1 MVFSRSSL
9 GGVKQDI
16 RDIKEIAIL
25 TKRTFFVSEF
35 FRGSLVLRWSF
46 VQCIYI
52 RYKGKNIKK

>member
-25 TKRTFFVSEF
+25 TKRTFFVAEF
-35 FRGSLVLRWSF
+35 FRGSLVRPWFF
-46 VQCIYI
+46 VGLLLDVHI
-52 RYKGKNIKK
+52 